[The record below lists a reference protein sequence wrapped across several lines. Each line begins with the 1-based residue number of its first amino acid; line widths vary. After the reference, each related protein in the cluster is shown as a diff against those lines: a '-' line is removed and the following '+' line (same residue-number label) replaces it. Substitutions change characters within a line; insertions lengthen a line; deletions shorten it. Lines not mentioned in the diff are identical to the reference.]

1 MVSLGEVDYED
12 YAMLLGLAGLW
23 GASFLFIKLA
33 VGEMS
38 PVFLVFGRCLAAAV
52 GLGIAIPL
60 MRIPVASLRR
70 HWKAGL
76 VIAVFNAALPY
87 SLIAF
92 GEKSIDSSLA
102 GILNGTAPLWT
113 ALLAPFWAEADGL
126 RRRQYGGLALGFLGV
141 VVLARPSGGI
151 FSSSSLGVLAVVA
164 ATLSYAF
171 ATHFSRR
178 FFQQTPPLVP
188 AFLQCALAA
197 LILLPLAVATA
208 PTSPLSLTAVAVVL
222 WLGLGATGLA
232 MVISYR
238 LIKRVGANRTI
249 IVTYLIPPFALV
261 YGVSLLHESVSL
273 ATVLALALIL
283 SGVFL
288 NTSPARR
295 VPTPVAPDE
304 VVVEL
309 GA

>member
-60 MRIPVASLRR
+60 MRIPVSSLRR

-208 PTSPLSLTAVAVVL
+208 PTRPLSLTAVAVVL

>member
-1 MVSLGEVDYED
+1 
-12 YAMLLGLAGLW
+12 
-23 GASFLFIKLA
+23 
-33 VGEMS
+33 
-38 PVFLVFGRCLAAAV
+38 
-52 GLGIAIPL
+52 
-60 MRIPVASLRR
+60 
-70 HWKAGL
+70 
-76 VIAVFNAALPY
+76 
-87 SLIAF
+87 
-92 GEKSIDSSLA
+92 
-102 GILNGTAPLWT
+102 
-113 ALLAPFWAEADGL
+113 
-126 RRRQYGGLALGFLGV
+126 
-141 VVLARPSGGI
+141 
-151 FSSSSLGVLAVVA
+151 
-164 ATLSYAF
+164 
-171 ATHFSRR
+171 
-178 FFQQTPPLVP
+178 LVP

-261 YGVSLLHESVSL
+261 YGVALLHESVSL
-273 ATVLALALIL
+273 PTVMALALIL